1 MKKLAR
7 LTVLSLIVAATAAS
21 TAWAGVTKKG
31 AAATN
36 IVTAEEQAAADAVS
50 GPSFG
55 ISAEQAAEEAAK
67 EAAAAAQPSVQELV
81 EHGAAGEYLGE
92 FVTTGYYN
100 PGGNASADGSM
111 PRAQHT
117 VSTDWSVLPKG
128 TRIRFEDSDI
138 IYTVE
143 DTGVRGE
150 WVDVYYD
157 TSSEA
162 DGHGLQRKK
171 VYLAE

>member
-1 MKKLAR
+1 MRKPVR
-7 LTVLSLIVAATAAS
+7 FTVLSLIISVMAAS
-21 TAWAGVTKKG
+21 PAFAGVTKKN
-31 AAATN
+31 AAATD
-36 IVTAEEQAAADAVS
+36 IVTAEEIAAQNAVS

-55 ISAEQAAEEAAK
+55 ISAEAAAEEAA
-67 EAAAAAQPSVQELV
+67 AAAAPTVQELV
-81 EHGAAGEYLGE
+81 EHGAAGQYLGE

-117 VSTDWSVLPKG
+117 VSTDWSVIPKG

-143 DTGVRGE
+143 DTGVHGE

-157 TSSEA
+157 THSEA
-162 DGHGLQRKK
+162 HGHGLVRKK